1 MKRILVIDQATIK
14 TAYNIIEIDC
24 GKPKWI
30 CCSVIKI
37 KTTDNVI
44 HRINELYNKL
54 SEIIDE
60 YNIDTLVLEEVPVSR
75 KTNLNVS
82 IVLLK
87 LLGAMELLACR
98 KNINVEIMNV
108 ALWKNTSG
116 EVPVSR
122 KTNLNVSIV
131 LLKLLGAMEL
141 LACRKNINVEIMN
154 VALWKNTSGIKS
166 RTRNEQK
173 KESIQLALKRFP
185 AYKSIIADSDDCSDA
200 LNMGYAFLKNK
211 KLFDKI

>member
-14 TAYNIIEIDC
+14 TSYNIIEIVN

-37 KTTDNVI
+37 KTTDDVI
-44 HRINELYNKL
+44 HRINELYDKL
-54 SEIIDE
+54 SDIIDE

-87 LLGAMELLACR
+87 LLGIMELLACR
-98 KNINVEIMNV
+98 KKIKVEIMNV
-108 ALWKNTSG
+108 AF
-116 EVPVSR
+116 
-122 KTNLNVSIV
+122 
-131 LLKLLGAMEL
+131 
-141 LACRKNINVEIMN
+141 
-154 VALWKNTSGIKS
+154 WKNTSGIKS
-166 RTRNEQK
+166 RTRAEQK

-185 AYKSIIADSDDCSDA
+185 AYKSIIVDSDDCSDA

-211 KLFDKI
+211 KII

>member
-1 MKRILVIDQATIK
+1 MKRVLVIDQATIK
-14 TAYNIIEIDC
+14 TSYNIIEIVN

-44 HRINELYNKL
+44 HRINELYDKL
-54 SEIIDE
+54 SDIIDE

-87 LLGAMELLACR
+87 LLGIMELLACR
-98 KNINVEIMNV
+98 KKIKVEIMNV
-108 ALWKNTSG
+108 AF
-116 EVPVSR
+116 
-122 KTNLNVSIV
+122 
-131 LLKLLGAMEL
+131 
-141 LACRKNINVEIMN
+141 
-154 VALWKNTSGIKS
+154 WKNTSGIKS
-166 RTRNEQK
+166 RTRAEQK

-185 AYKSIIADSDDCSDA
+185 AYKSIIVDSDDCSDA

-211 KLFDKI
+211 KII